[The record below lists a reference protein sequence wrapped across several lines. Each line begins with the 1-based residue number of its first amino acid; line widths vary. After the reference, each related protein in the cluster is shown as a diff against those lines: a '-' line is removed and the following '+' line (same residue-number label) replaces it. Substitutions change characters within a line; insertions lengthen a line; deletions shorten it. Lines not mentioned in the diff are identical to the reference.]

1 MRCCWAWRLRL
12 QVMDTVRRHFRPELL
27 NRLDDIVIFRPLD
40 SRGLRSIVR
49 LQMESLVKRLKE
61 RDMYVVCIKC
71 NARLLL
77 SSRSPLAFLP
87 LSSHSP
93 PACVLS
99 CNASMMGCPVSP
111 LQGVLSWPRFPYTC
125 SRAFPRPPP
134 LLLVPLPPSALSRLP
149 AR

>member
-1 MRCCWAWRLRL
+1 MRL

-87 LSSHSP
+87 L
-93 PACVLS
+93 
-99 CNASMMGCPVSP
+99 AS
-111 LQGVLSWPRFPYTC
+111 
-125 SRAFPRPPP
+125 
-134 LLLVPLPPSALSRLP
+134 
-149 AR
+149 